1 MAIYMDDI
9 LIKGSFSP
17 QVHCYAHGAT
27 LLFLVLDWCLIWK
40 KDVSFPNLQATH
52 FWLLPIL
59 ALFWVT
65 APWPLIGGSSLLLM
79 CRSVED
85 IVFVHGA

>member
-59 ALFWVT
+59 ALF
-65 APWPLIGGSSLLLM
+65 
-79 CRSVED
+79 
-85 IVFVHGA
+85 

>member
-85 IVFVHGA
+85 YVFVHGA